1 MISII
6 VPVYNAS
13 RYIEDCIRSVLS
25 QSFTDWQLILVDDG
39 STDNS
44 AELINNYLSD
54 PRLKYIYKSNSGV
67 TETRWQGL
75 SKADGDLIMFLDAD
89 DMLAPC
95 ALDIVND
102 CFDNSIDI
110 LVFKMQSVVKSN
122 QVMDVNDD
130 YVCENIPGDRI
141 IQLDMILSGKILSCV
156 CGGAYRHSIISDCK
170 DIFCNRLRIGED
182 TMFNLELA
190 TKKPLRIRTVSAELY
205 AYRCNPESVTR
216 SVNPAKFDA
225 VKDAI
230 DYLDKYALR
239 NPDISSRLSGSKA
252 FRKLLL
258 WSTFMFHPEN
268 EYYMDKNIRRDMRR
282 LYSKAFTRLYSYLRV
297 YLFVDLFLSSWLSQK
312 LINRQ

>member
-6 VPVYNAS
+6 VPVYNAA

-25 QSFTDWQLILVDDG
+25 QAFRDWQLILVDDG
-39 STDNS
+39 STDCS
-44 AELINNYLSD
+44 AELINRYLSD
-54 PRLKYIYKSNSGV
+54 SRLKYIYKSNSGV

-75 SKADGDLIMFLDAD
+75 SSADGDLIMFLDAD
-89 DMLAPC
+89 DMLAPG

-102 CFDNSIDI
+102 CFDSSIDI
-110 LVFKMQSVVKSN
+110 LVFKMQSVVNSN
-122 QVMDVNDD
+122 QVKDVNDD
-130 YVCENIPGDRI
+130 YVRENIPVDRI
-141 IQLDMILSGKILSCV
+141 MQLDMILRGKILSCV
-156 CGGAYRHSIISDCK
+156 WGGAYRHSIISDCK

-190 TKKPLRIRTVSAELY
+190 TKKSLRIRTVSAELY

-252 FRKLLL
+252 FRQLLL
-258 WSTFMFHPEN
+258 WSTFMFHPGN
-268 EYYMDKNIRRDMRR
+268 KYYLDKNIRRNMRR
-282 LYSKAFTRLYSYLRV
+282 LYPRAFTRLYSYLRV
-297 YLFVDLFLSSWLSQK
+297 YLFVDLFFSSWLSQK

>member
-25 QSFTDWQLILVDDG
+25 QTFRDWQLILVDDG

-89 DMLAPC
+89 DMLAPG

-110 LVFKMQSVVKSN
+110 LVFKMQSVVNSN
-122 QVMDVNDD
+122 QVMVVNDD
-130 YVCENIPGDRI
+130 YVCENIPVDRI
-141 IQLDMILSGKILSCV
+141 MQLDMILSGKILSCV
-156 CGGAYRHSIISDCK
+156 WGGAYRHSIISDCK
-170 DIFCNRLRIGED
+170 DIFCNRLKIGED

-190 TKKPLRIRTVSAELY
+190 TKKSLRIRTVSAELY

-230 DYLDKYALR
+230 DYLDKYALQ

-252 FRKLLL
+252 FRQLLL

-268 EYYMDKNIRRDMRR
+268 EYYMNKNIRRDMRR

>member
-1 MISII
+1 MS
-6 VPVYNAS
+6 
-13 RYIEDCIRSVLS
+13 
-25 QSFTDWQLILVDDG
+25 
-39 STDNS
+39 
-44 AELINNYLSD
+44 
-54 PRLKYIYKSNSGV
+54 LKHAGKGYQRQI
-67 TETRWQGL
+67 
-75 SKADGDLIMFLDAD
+75 GDLIMFLDAD

-190 TKKPLRIRTVSAELY
+190 TKKPLRIRTVSADY
-205 AYRCNPESVTR
+205 TPIG
-216 SVNPAKFDA
+216 
-225 VKDAI
+225 AI
-230 DYLDKYALR
+230 QSLLHAQL
-239 NPDISSRLSGSKA
+239 IRLSLMPS
-252 FRKLLL
+252 R
-258 WSTFMFHPEN
+258 
-268 EYYMDKNIRRDMRR
+268 MR
-282 LYSKAFTRLYSYLRV
+282 
-297 YLFVDLFLSSWLSQK
+297 
-312 LINRQ
+312 

>member
-6 VPVYNAS
+6 VPVYNAAH
-13 RYIEDCIRSVLS
+13 YIEDCIRSVLF

-39 STDNS
+39 STDRS

-54 PRLKYIYKSNSGV
+54 PRLKYIYKQNSGV

-75 SKADGDLIMFLDAD
+75 TEAKGDLIMFLDAD
-89 DMLAPC
+89 DMLASG

-102 CFDNSIDI
+102 SFDSSIDV
-110 LVFKMQSVVKSN
+110 LVFKMQSVVNSN
-122 QVMDVNDD
+122 QVMDVNDG
-130 YVCENIPGDRI
+130 YVCENIPDDRI
-141 IQLDMILSGKILSCV
+141 LQLDMILSGKMLSCV
-156 CGGAYRHSIISDCK
+156 CGGVYRHSIISDCK

-190 TKKPLRIRTVSAELY
+190 TKKSLRIRTISAELY

-230 DYLDKYALR
+230 DYLDKYAIR
-239 NPDISSRLSGSKA
+239 NPDFSDRISASKA
-252 FRKLLL
+252 FRQLLL
-258 WSTFMFHPEN
+258 WSTFMFHPDN
-268 EYYMDKNIRRDMRR
+268 KYYRDDDLRRKMR
-282 LYSKAFTRLYSYLRV
+282 LIYPKAFTRLYSYLKV
-297 YLFVDLFLSSWLSQK
+297 YLFADLFFSTWISQK
-312 LINRQ
+312 LINRK